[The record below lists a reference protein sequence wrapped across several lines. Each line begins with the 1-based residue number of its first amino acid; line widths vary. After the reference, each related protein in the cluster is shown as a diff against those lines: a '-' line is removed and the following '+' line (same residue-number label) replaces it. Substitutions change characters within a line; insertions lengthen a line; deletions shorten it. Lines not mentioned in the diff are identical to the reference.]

1 MNAKDAAT
9 LRAAPRVAPT
19 LSRTPAGRRMFV
31 LRLVRDRAARAA
43 AATPSSETESK
54 KAAS

>member
-9 LRAAPRVAPT
+9 RRAAPRVAPT

-43 AATPSSETESK
+43 RETASAP
-54 KAAS
+54 KAS

>member
-9 LRAAPRVAPT
+9 HRAAPRVAPT

-43 AATPSSETESK
+43 ATDSAAK
-54 KAAS
+54 KVS

>member
-19 LSRTPAGRRMFV
+19 LSRTPAGRRLFV

-43 AATPSSETESK
+43 TAEPAAK
-54 KAAS
+54 KAS

>member
-9 LRAAPRVAPT
+9 LRAAPRATPT
-19 LSRTPAGRRMFV
+19 LSRTPVGRRMFV

-43 AATPSSETESK
+43 ADDTTASK
-54 KAAS
+54 KAS

>member
-1 MNAKDAAT
+1 MNAKDAAN

-19 LSRTPAGRRMFV
+19 LSRTPAGRRQFV

-43 AATPSSETESK
+43 AAEPADTTTQ
-54 KAAS
+54 KAS

>member
-31 LRLVRDRAARAA
+31 LRLVRDRAVRAA
-43 AATPSSETESK
+43 AAEAAAK
-54 KAAS
+54 KAS

>member
-9 LRAAPRVAPT
+9 RRAAPQRVTPT

-31 LRLVRDRAARAA
+31 LRLVRDRMARAGRD
-43 AATPSSETESK
+43 ATATT
-54 KAAS
+54 KAS

>member
-9 LRAAPRVAPT
+9 RRAAPQRVTPT

-43 AATPSSETESK
+43 RDAAATT
-54 KAAS
+54 KAS

>member
-1 MNAKDAAT
+1 MKAKDAAT
-9 LRAAPRVAPT
+9 RRAAPRVAPT

-43 AATPSSETESK
+43 RETSSST
-54 KAAS
+54 KAS